1 VVTHRALLQQ
11 VWGPGSTDRVAYLRV
26 YMRQLRTKLEPDPTR
41 PRWLLT
47 ATGVGYRLAQPE
59 GNV

>member
-1 VVTHRALLQQ
+1 
-11 VWGPGSTDRVAYLRV
+11 VAYLRV
-26 YMRQLRTKLEPDPTR
+26 YMRQLRAKLEPDPTR

-47 ATGVGYRLAQPE
+47 ETGVGYRLAQPE